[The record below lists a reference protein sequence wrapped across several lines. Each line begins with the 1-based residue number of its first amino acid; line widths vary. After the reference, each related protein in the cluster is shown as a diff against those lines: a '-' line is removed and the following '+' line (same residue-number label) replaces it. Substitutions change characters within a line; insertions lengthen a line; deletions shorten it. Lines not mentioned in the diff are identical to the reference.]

1 MRMAENSKI
10 VDGWT
15 HNERPANLYRRFA
28 FNDYAGTRN
37 FLDQLA
43 ALSKETGCYPDI
55 SFGKTYAN
63 VTVQA
68 DDGKTLT
75 ADDFEFARRV
85 NALAPAGA
93 G

>member
-1 MRMAENSKI
+1 MRMSESSKT

-15 HNERPANLYRRFA
+15 RNERLANLYRRFV
-28 FNDYAGTRN
+28 FNDYAGTRD
-37 FLDQLA
+37 FLDRLA
-43 ALSKETGCYPDI
+43 ALSKETDRYPDI

-63 VTVQA
+63 VTIHA

-75 ADDFEFARRV
+75 SDVFDFARRV
-85 NALAPAGA
+85 NALVPVDG

>member
-1 MRMAENSKI
+1 MSESSKT

-28 FNDYAGTRN
+28 FIDYAGTRD
-37 FLDQLA
+37 FLDRLA

-63 VTVQA
+63 VTIHA
-68 DDGKTLT
+68 ADGKTLA
-75 ADDFEFARRV
+75 ADDFDFARRV
-85 NALAPAGA
+85 NTLVPAG
-93 G
+93 GG

>member
-1 MRMAENSKI
+1 MSESSKT

-28 FNDYAGTRN
+28 FTDYAGTRS
-37 FLDQLA
+37 FLDRLA

-63 VTVQA
+63 VTIHA
-68 DDGKTLT
+68 GDGKTLT
-75 ADDFEFARRV
+75 ADDFDFARRV
-85 NALAPAGA
+85 NALAPAG
-93 G
+93 GG

>member
-1 MRMAENSKI
+1 MADNSKM

-28 FNDYAGTRN
+28 FNDYAGTRD
-37 FLDQLA
+37 FLDRLA

-63 VTVQA
+63 VTVHAA
-68 DDGKTLT
+68 DDTGLT
-75 ADDFEFARRV
+75 ADDFDFVRRV
-85 NALAPAGA
+85 NALAPATA

>member
-1 MRMAENSKI
+1 MAESSKI

-15 HNERPANLYRRFA
+15 HNERPASLYRRFA
-28 FNDYAGTRN
+28 FNDYAGTRD
-37 FLDQLA
+37 FLDRLA
-43 ALSKETGCYPDI
+43 ALSEETGCFPDI

-63 VTVQA
+63 VTLHGA
-68 DDGKTLT
+68 DDVTLT
-75 ADDFEFARRV
+75 TDDFEFARRV

>member
-1 MRMAENSKI
+1 MSGSSKT

-28 FNDYAGTRN
+28 FDDYAGTRD
-37 FLDQLA
+37 FLDRLA
-43 ALSKETGCYPDI
+43 DLSKETGAYPDI

-63 VTVQA
+63 ITIHA
-68 DDGKTLT
+68 GDGKTLT
-75 ADDFEFARRV
+75 AEDFDFARRV
-85 NALAPAGA
+85 NALVPTSG